1 MSSHS
6 VGELKVKPLKREYF
20 EAYGTL
26 IELPE
31 KEPEISDSALDYWGG
46 LARIDIE
53 NPQVSFLRVK
63 RRDFLL
69 DRIERHTKITE
80 VFIPLE
86 GISVFPI
93 GPPKDVENPKAEAPL
108 DELEVFLLDGSKGMV
123 FKKGVWH
130 WVPYPITESATFA
143 VILGADTVERD
154 LDIRE
159 VKPPI
164 RITF

>member
-1 MSSHS
+1 MGSEAAR
-6 VGELKVKPLKREYF
+6 ELKVKLLKKEYF
-20 EAYGTL
+20 EPYGTL

-31 KEPEISDSALDYWGG
+31 KEPTISDNALDYWGG
-46 LARIDIE
+46 LADIDIE
-53 NPQVSFLRVK
+53 KPQVSFLRVK

-93 GPPKDVENPKAEAPL
+93 GPPKDVEDPKAEVPL
-108 DELEVFLLDGSKGMV
+108 DELEAFLLDGSKGIV

-130 WVPYPITESATFA
+130 WVPYPITETATFA
-143 VILGADTVERD
+143 VILGADTIEKD

-159 VKPPI
+159 IKPPI
-164 RITF
+164 RIRF